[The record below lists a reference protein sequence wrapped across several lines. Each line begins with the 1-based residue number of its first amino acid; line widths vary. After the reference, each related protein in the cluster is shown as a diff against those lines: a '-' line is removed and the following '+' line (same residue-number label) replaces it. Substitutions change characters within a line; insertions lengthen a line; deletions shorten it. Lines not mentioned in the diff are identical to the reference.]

1 MPMIK
6 AMTNVKM
13 TQEQKERMFKEFGK
27 NISIWPGKREEHLMV
42 RIEDGCDMSHA
53 SKTDLP
59 MAYVEVLMYGDKD
72 VAEREA
78 MTQAITEMLGRE
90 LGVAPLQAYVRYEI
104 STLWAVGGH
113 NL

>member
-1 MPMIK
+1 MPFIK

-13 TQEQKERMFKEFGK
+13 TDEQKARMFKEFGK
-27 NISIWPGKREEHLMV
+27 NISIWPGKIEDHLMV

-53 SKTDLP
+53 GKTGVP

-72 VAEREA
+72 VDEREA
-78 MTQAITEMLGRE
+78 MTQAITEMMCRE
-90 LGVAPLQAYVRYEI
+90 LGAEPFKVYIRYEV
-104 STLWAVGGH
+104 TTQWAVGGH

>member
-1 MPMIK
+1 MPFIK

-13 TQEQKERMFKEFGK
+13 TDEQKARMFKAFGK
-27 NISIWPGKREEHLMV
+27 NISIWPNKREEHLMV

-53 SKTDLP
+53 GKMGDP

-72 VAEREA
+72 VEEREA
-78 MTQAITEMLGRE
+78 MTQAITEMMGRE
-90 LGVAPLQAYVRYEI
+90 LGIEPFKLYIRYEI